1 MRDPPGWVRCCALL
15 LLLPCAVRGCSPG
28 PGGGRR
34 RSPRKLTPLVFKQHV
49 PNVPE
54 NMLAA
59 SGLPE
64 GRVDRGHKRFRDLVP
79 NYNADIV
86 FKDEEGTGAD
96 RLMTQRCKSK
106 LNTLA
111 VSVMNQWP
119 GVRLRVTEGWDEE
132 GHHAPHSLHYEG
144 RAVDV
149 TTSDRERS
157 KYGMLA
163 RLAVEAGFDWVYYES
178 RTHIHLSVKSESY
191 GSARTGGCFHGDGLV
206 QTPVGAKRLADVLLG
221 DRVLALGADGRTAVF
236 SEVIAF
242 LDRQPEA
249 ERVFYSVVTECGRHL
264 TLTPGHLVFYV
275 GPDQKEPLLPTFAAR
290 IRPGGFVLAQGSGN
304 DTRGV
309 WRRFSVN
316 ARTSSDLRPVRV
328 RDVRAVWLSGV
339 YAPLTREGT
348 VIVDGVAASCY
359 AGVQNQALAHWAFA
373 PLRLWRSLVAPSK
386 PTPCGFDGVHWY
398 ADALYRL
405 FYRLLPS
412 SYLLE

>member
-1 MRDPPGWVRCCALL
+1 M
-15 LLLPCAVRGCSPG
+15 
-28 PGGGRR
+28 
-34 RSPRKLTPLVFKQHV
+34 
-49 PNVPE
+49 
-54 NMLAA
+54 
-59 SGLPE
+59 
-64 GRVDRGHKRFRDLVP
+64 
-79 NYNADIV
+79 
-86 FKDEEGTGAD
+86 
-96 RLMTQRCKSK
+96 
-106 LNTLA
+106 
-111 VSVMNQWP
+111 
-119 GVRLRVTEGWDEE
+119 
-132 GHHAPHSLHYEG
+132 
-144 RAVDV
+144 
-149 TTSDRERS
+149 
-157 KYGMLA
+157 
-163 RLAVEAGFDWVYYES
+163 
-178 RTHIHLSVKSESY
+178 
-191 GSARTGGCFHGDGLV
+191 

>member
-1 MRDPPGWVRCCALL
+1 M
-15 LLLPCAVRGCSPG
+15 
-28 PGGGRR
+28 
-34 RSPRKLTPLVFKQHV
+34 
-49 PNVPE
+49 
-54 NMLAA
+54 
-59 SGLPE
+59 
-64 GRVDRGHKRFRDLVP
+64 
-79 NYNADIV
+79 
-86 FKDEEGTGAD
+86 
-96 RLMTQRCKSK
+96 RCKSK

-206 QTPVGAKRLADVLLG
+206 QTTAGAKRLADVLLG
-221 DRVLALGADGRTAVF
+221 DQILALGADGRTPVF

-242 LDRQPEA
+242 LDRQPQA
-249 ERVFYSVVTECGRHL
+249 ERLFYSIDTECGLHL
-264 TLTPGHLVFYV
+264 TLTPGHLVYYADADRNEAV
-275 GPDQKEPLLPTFAAR
+275 LPTFAAR
-290 IRPGGFVLAQGSGN
+290 IRPGGFVLGLGN
-304 DTRGV
+304 DTRCQT
-309 WRRFSVN
+309 
-316 ARTSSDLRPVRV
+316 RTSDLRALRV

-373 PLRLWRSLVAPSK
+373 PLRLWHSLVAPSE
-386 PTPCGFDGVHWY
+386 PAPCSCDGVHWY

-405 FYRLLPS
+405 FYQLLPRA
-412 SYLLE
+412 YLLE